1 MTTTSTRRRWSRSAV
16 ARVSAAKSSTV
27 CGSSRP
33 TVASMRSATRTPF
46 RRNGF
51 MAIRCLTRLRR
62 SQVVRKAEYASTSRR
77 STSTPIASYPS
88 VNAQLSVVPR
98 PASGS
103 RTVRRVRSGRS
114 AAATVMFSR
123 TRVSCSLVLPG
134 YLGMVS
140 RSSSNR
146 SPSGASTGRSNPLSR
161 SKTAKVAASPP
172 RTCGSTPS
180 ASSTARY
187 GTPASDVGAAPT
199 KPPGAAADTTISAS
213 AAVMAGASPA
223 YTRLLDGASRT
234 RYSGTRQ
241 P

>member
-1 MTTTSTRRRWSRSAV
+1 MNTVIELVDAREIVDSRGNPTIEVDVVLGDGSVGRAAV
-16 ARVSAAKSSTV
+16 
-27 CGSSRP
+27 
-33 TVASMRSATRTPF
+33 
-46 RRNGF
+46 
-51 MAIRCLTRLRR
+51 
-62 SQVVRKAEYASTSRR
+62 
-77 STSTPIASYPS
+77 
-88 VNAQLSVVPR
+88 
-98 PASGS
+98 
-103 RTVRRVRSGRS
+103 
-114 AAATVMFSR
+114 
-123 TRVSCSLVLPG
+123 
-134 YLGMVS
+134 
-140 RSSSNR
+140 
-146 SPSGASTGRSNPLSR
+146 PSGASTGRSNPLSR

-187 GTPASDVGAAPT
+187 GTPASDVRAAPT